1 MKVTYSLR
9 TTSAILL
16 LLATAAIGADR
27 HSTPPYDVNKPVWF
41 DGVVV
46 QAYAQ
51 IPKPDGSVSPS
62 PSRRD
67 DRVYLVGNIFATSP
81 FGSEIHIPNAP
92 IVVPAHDD
100 VFTRWIA
107 ARRPSDVYGFWVVPG
122 PAAHVA
128 EGDSQQNVRV
138 RPMPAGSLAGAPLAY
153 AIKYEGQWYV
163 LTSGDIVELGLDRGL
178 LVAVPSTP
186 DGGFGGVAWLDEIDE
201 AKTIED

>member
-1 MKVTYSLR
+1 MYVTHSLR
-9 TTSAILL
+9 TTAATFL
-16 LLATAAIGADR
+16 LLATAAIGAER

-51 IPKPDGSVSPS
+51 IPKPDGSVVPS

-67 DRVYLVGNIFATSP
+67 DKAYLVGNIFATSP
-81 FGSEIHIPNAP
+81 FGPEIHIPNAP

-100 VFTRWIA
+100 VFTRWTE
-107 ARRPSDVYGFWVVPG
+107 ARHPSDVYGFWVVPG
-122 PAAHVA
+122 PAALVA
-128 EGDSQQNVRV
+128 DGDPQQNVRV

-153 AIKYEGQWYV
+153 AIKYRGQWYV

-186 DGGFGGVAWLDEIDE
+186 DGGFGGVGWLDEINE
-201 AKTIED
+201 AKRIAE